1 MPVTVGANM
10 MSVVHKGSNGIAIT
24 VPDVCLTPIII
35 PIPIP
40 YPNISMSSDLAKG
53 SKKVKADGE
62 SIAIEGCNF
71 QMSTGDEAGSVGG
84 VMSGKVKGK
93 AEFLLYSMDVK
104 IEGKGVCRAFDM
116 VLSNDNNTPP
126 GPVIQG
132 PP

>member
-1 MPVTVGANM
+1 
-10 MSVVHKGSNGIAIT
+10 
-24 VPDVCLTPIII
+24 
-35 PIPIP
+35 
-40 YPNISMSSDLAKG
+40 MSSDLSKG

-62 SIAIEGCNF
+62 SVAIEGCNF
-71 QMSTGDEAGSVGG
+71 QMSMGDEAGSVGG
-84 VMSGKVKGK
+84 VASGKVKGK